1 MSRQINLLTWFRT
14 CLFPCKT
21 ISAHLP
27 LHVPA
32 HVPKGTRNA
41 FLHHVSL
48 QHPKHKE
55 TIANNQHPPVLY
67 DPYKWGWRLQCSYLP
82 FRQHNWCAGLSESTT
97 RWLCFI
103 HQFCKDRKEVTF
115 RFSMLSTTIKNL
127 RSDLKSGFWKGPHSQ
142 KFILN
147 GLQRTN

>member
-14 CLFPCKT
+14 CLFPRKT

-67 DPYKWGWRLQCSYLP
+67 APIQVRLKAAVL
-82 FRQHNWCAGLSESTT
+82 LSSFQTAQLM
-97 RWLCFI
+97 RWP
-103 HQFCKDRKEVTF
+103 
-115 RFSMLSTTIKNL
+115 
-127 RSDLKSGFWKGPHSQ
+127 FWKHHKMAVFYTSILQGQ
-142 KFILN
+142 KR
-147 GLQRTN
+147 GDLQVQYAQYYHQKPQIRPEVWFLERTLFSEIHPEWATKD